1 MKVRVVP
8 YKPHSKSAKLFA
20 NALTEALG
28 YKVWR
33 GPYRIGKRNIFWG
46 NPGGLNASKLDSF
59 NAMAAAGVSVPEYT
73 TDAAV
78 AKSWLSSGTK
88 ILARKLL
95 RASEG
100 RGCVLVQPQDISS
113 VPDAPLYVKYIPK
126 KKEFRVHVLGGE
138 VILVQEKRIR
148 SGSGK
153 QADRQI
159 RNHGDWVFCFK
170 DIVEPEDLRK
180 VGLDAVLAV
189 CPETLSG
196 AVDIVWNEKRN
207 KCYALEVNSA
217 PGLCPTSAKI
227 YADFVKGKAD
237 ATDFI

>member
-8 YKPHSKSAKLFA
+8 YNRFSKSAKLFA
-20 NALTEALG
+20 EALTEALG

-33 GPYRIGKRNIFWG
+33 GPYRIGMRNIFWG

-73 TDAAV
+73 TDPEV
-78 AKSWLSSGTK
+78 AQSWLSSGTK

-95 RASEG
+95 RSSEG
-100 RGCVLVQPQDISS
+100 RGIVLLNGEDS
-113 VPDAPLYVKYIPK
+113 VCSAPLYVKYVPK

-138 VILVQEKRIR
+138 VILVQQKKKRR
-148 SGSGK
+148 GAE
-153 QADRQI
+153 ADYQV

-189 CPETLSG
+189 CPETISG

-227 YADFVKGKAD
+227 YADFVKGKVD
-237 ATDFI
+237 ATYSV